1 MLKIEYLQEL
11 LVIAIVLSVITCSF
25 LQKTKR
31 IVPSPKL
38 VPIYSLIAN
47 VTIGIVFCMTFTNI
61 TFPTSL
67 WIGLF
72 SFLGADTLYKT
83 LEGKILSY
91 SDILSRDKTIISN
104 KNIINKEEENGKT
117 NISK

>member
-38 VPIYSLIAN
+38 IPIYSLMNKYVFMGIKEMKVHMFTIA
-47 VTIGIVFCMTFTNI
+47 V
-61 TFPTSL
+61 
-67 WIGLF
+67 
-72 SFLGADTLYKT
+72 K
-83 LEGKILSY
+83 
-91 SDILSRDKTIISN
+91 
-104 KNIINKEEENGKT
+104 
-117 NISK
+117 